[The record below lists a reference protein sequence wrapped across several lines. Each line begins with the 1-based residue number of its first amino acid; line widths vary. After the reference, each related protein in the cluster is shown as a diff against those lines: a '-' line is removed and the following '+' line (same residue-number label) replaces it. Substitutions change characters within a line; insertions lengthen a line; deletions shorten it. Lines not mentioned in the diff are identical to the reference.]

1 MTYTRRDALALA
13 GGATL
18 AAALPRGLAAAP
30 EPAMERLVA
39 RTASTQFAPEGYPAT
54 EIWGYDG
61 LIPGRTLRQ
70 PQGSRLR
77 LRFEN
82 ELPGASSVHWHGIRV
97 DNAMDGVAGVT
108 QPAVAPGDSF
118 DYDVRL
124 PDAGTFWYHAHTR
137 SVEQVARGLYGA
149 LVVDEAEG
157 PDVDRDEVLILDD
170 WLIDPETAQI
180 DADFASPHDRTHA
193 GRRGNFIT
201 VNGAAD
207 FALPAKRHERLRL
220 RLVNAAN
227 ARIFE
232 VALAGLAGWTM
243 ALDGMPLETP
253 EAMTGSLL
261 LGPGQRADLIV
272 DVIAGDGETADLA
285 MVDRQGAVSLVPLP
299 VSGTAASERRPAP
312 APLPPNPGA
321 TRADLG
327 QARPLELNMGGGAM
341 GRLDAAILDGHR
353 RSFRELVDANQF
365 WAFNGVVGMTDDP
378 LATLSLGESAR
389 LSIYNDTSFPH
400 AMHLHGMHFREVLEG
415 GGLGPSRDTLLMGG
429 GERREIAFLADNP
442 GKWLFHCHML
452 SHAAAGMM
460 TWVEVA

>member
-18 AAALPRGLAAAP
+18 AAALPRGLAAEP
-30 EPAMERLVA
+30 EPATERLVA
-39 RTASTQFAPEGYPAT
+39 RVASTQFAPEGYPAT

-108 QPAVAPGDSF
+108 QPAVAPGDTF

-124 PDAGTFWYHAHTR
+124 PDAGTFWYHAHLR

-180 DADFASPHDRTHA
+180 DADFASPHDRSHA

-220 RLVNAAN
+220 RVVNAAN

-232 VALAGLAGWTM
+232 VALA
-243 ALDGMPLETP
+243 
-253 EAMTGSLL
+253 
-261 LGPGQRADLIV
+261 
-272 DVIAGDGETADLA
+272 
-285 MVDRQGAVSLVPLP
+285 
-299 VSGTAASERRPAP
+299 
-312 APLPPNPGA
+312 
-321 TRADLG
+321 
-327 QARPLELNMGGGAM
+327 
-341 GRLDAAILDGHR
+341 
-353 RSFRELVDANQF
+353 
-365 WAFNGVVGMTDDP
+365 
-378 LATLSLGESAR
+378 
-389 LSIYNDTSFPH
+389 
-400 AMHLHGMHFREVLEG
+400 
-415 GGLGPSRDTLLMGG
+415 
-429 GERREIAFLADNP
+429 
-442 GKWLFHCHML
+442 
-452 SHAAAGMM
+452 
-460 TWVEVA
+460 